1 MLTRL
6 REAER
11 RGCHVYS
18 LYRCSCGMEKVIRDD
33 SVKRGQI
40 SCGCLRGNHL
50 RTHGRSNSLE
60 ATMLDRSKT
69 RAKKKGLEHNIT
81 IDDIVIP
88 DMCPLLGIPIFQG
101 SGRVCANSPTLDRIS
116 SAKGYVKGNVW
127 VVSYRANTI
136 KSDATFEEL
145 IQIGRNLSQFTSV

>member
-1 MLTRL
+1 
-6 REAER
+6 
-11 RGCHVYS
+11 
-18 LYRCSCGMEKVIRDD
+18 
-33 SVKRGQI
+33 
-40 SCGCLRGNHL
+40 
-50 RTHGRSNSLE
+50 
-60 ATMLDRSKT
+60 MLDRSKT